1 MSEDQITLA
10 IQSSEGRKRLK
21 ISLNTSGST
30 LKTQIKTLLNI
41 DGDFEAKRDKNGRPG
56 EQIQFSQTSTI
67 ASLE

>member
-41 DGDFEAKRDKNGRPG
+41 EEDFEAKRDKNGRPG

>member
-21 ISLNTSGST
+21 ISLDTSGSN

-41 DGDFEAKRDKNGRPG
+41 EEDFEAKRDKIL
-56 EQIQFSQTSTI
+56 QISQ
-67 ASLE
+67 

>member
-21 ISLNTSGST
+21 ISLETSGST

-41 DGDFEAKRDKNGRPG
+41 DVDFEAKRDKDGRPG
-56 EQIQFSQTSTI
+56 EQIQFSKTSTI